1 MHIQTKTQGK
11 SIEGCTIK
19 SWMEFWIV
27 HSLSF
32 YLRDDISYLAW
43 TPRRAE
49 LRDKCFVQVFIIFTP
64 FGISIHQCFCCN
76 SCKHYYTVP
85 ADPSPN
91 KTLRQTE
98 IRFVYVYYQLESVW
112 SELDCSTCPQ
122 TSRLGLHCMH
132 QRVLDQK
139 LTSSRENDMSRVA
152 PVNRSSRSSRSKLSS
167 QNWVPAWPNPINQQ
181 KIPSET
187 LPCKSI
193 FEDTSHKVLLVQSC
207 RNITMW
213 VDFCG

>member
-1 MHIQTKTQGK
+1 MLSFCATTVWQIIIMDGPTLESCTDGCTFKPRLQGK

-19 SWMEFWIV
+19 SWMKFRIV

-32 YLRDDISYLAW
+32 YLRDVISYLAW

-98 IRFVYVYYQLESVW
+98 IRFVYVYYQLESV
-112 SELDCSTCPQ
+112 
-122 TSRLGLHCMH
+122 
-132 QRVLDQK
+132 
-139 LTSSRENDMSRVA
+139 
-152 PVNRSSRSSRSKLSS
+152 
-167 QNWVPAWPNPINQQ
+167 
-181 KIPSET
+181 
-187 LPCKSI
+187 
-193 FEDTSHKVLLVQSC
+193 
-207 RNITMW
+207 
-213 VDFCG
+213 

>member
-1 MHIQTKTQGK
+1 LYRFSSFSPPSASPYTNASAAIPANTTIQYLQTHHPTKHWDSLK
-11 SIEGCTIK
+11 SD
-19 SWMEFWIV
+19 
-27 HSLSF
+27 L
-32 YLRDDISYLAW
+32 
-43 TPRRAE
+43 
-49 LRDKCFVQVFIIFTP
+49 
-64 FGISIHQCFCCN
+64 
-76 SCKHYYTVP
+76 
-85 ADPSPN
+85 
-91 KTLRQTE
+91 
-98 IRFVYVYYQLESVW
+98 
-112 SELDCSTCPQ
+112 
-122 TSRLGLHCMH
+122 
-132 QRVLDQK
+132 
-139 LTSSRENDMSRVA
+139 LTSSTDNDMSRVV

>member
-1 MHIQTKTQGK
+1 
-11 SIEGCTIK
+11 
-19 SWMEFWIV
+19 
-27 HSLSF
+27 
-32 YLRDDISYLAW
+32 
-43 TPRRAE
+43 
-49 LRDKCFVQVFIIFTP
+49 
-64 FGISIHQCFCCN
+64 
-76 SCKHYYTVP
+76 
-85 ADPSPN
+85 
-91 KTLRQTE
+91 
-98 IRFVYVYYQLESVW
+98 
-112 SELDCSTCPQ
+112 LDCSTCPQ

-132 QRVLDQK
+132 QRVLDQI
-139 LTSSRENDMSRVA
+139 LTSSRENDMSRVV